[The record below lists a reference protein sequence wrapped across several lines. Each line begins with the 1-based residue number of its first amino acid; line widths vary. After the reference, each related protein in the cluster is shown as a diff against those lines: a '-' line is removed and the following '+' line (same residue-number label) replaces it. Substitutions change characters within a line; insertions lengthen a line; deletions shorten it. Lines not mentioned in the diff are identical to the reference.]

1 MLLKCDATLASQ
13 YNFNGYMPVHMASMN
28 GRVSVLEELVLIAPA
43 SFYHATNEGEK
54 TIFHLAVIYGQY
66 QALVYLVHTCNGT
79 NLIHRL
85 DNHGNTILH
94 LAVSAGQH
102 QVRNEC

>member
-1 MLLKCDATLASQ
+1 
-13 YNFNGYMPVHMASMN
+13 
-28 GRVSVLEELVLIAPA
+28 
-43 SFYHATNEGEK
+43 
-54 TIFHLAVIYGQY
+54 
-66 QALVYLVHTCNGT
+66 VHTCNGT

-85 DNHGNTILH
+85 DNYDNTILH

>member
-43 SFYHATNEGEK
+43 SFNHATNEGE
-54 TIFHLAVIYGQY
+54 TVFHLAVIYGQY

-85 DNHGNTILH
+85 DNYDNTILH